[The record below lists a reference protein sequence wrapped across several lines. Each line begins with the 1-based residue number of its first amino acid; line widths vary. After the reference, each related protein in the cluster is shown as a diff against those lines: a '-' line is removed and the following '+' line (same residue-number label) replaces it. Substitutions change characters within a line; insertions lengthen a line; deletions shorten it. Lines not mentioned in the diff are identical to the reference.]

1 MHRSTFGELLR
12 ASRLAAG
19 MTQEALAARAGLS
32 ARVIS
37 DLERSAKHTPRAATV
52 QLLVEALPIPPAERR
67 FLAAVAAS
75 AAADAENAA
84 DDSPPQDLPAIG
96 RAQLSGR
103 DARTSLI
110 GRHRERAVIE
120 EHLVTGR
127 TPLLVFE
134 GEPGIGKTRLLQ
146 EAAELASARGLHVLW
161 GASTAPGRAVDPVLD
176 ALRREIRARPS
187 LDLQRDLHGCGRL
200 VHLLPELA
208 EGPTDLAP
216 PQSVPPEQADEL
228 AARAVMQFLSNIA
241 GPSGTLLVLDNLP
254 DTAPDGLDL
263 LARLTRAAA
272 DVPLRIVAAYRGAL
286 AAPAALDAWLAWLV
300 HEDLVRHVQLGPLTR
315 ENATDLLTQALA
327 VGPVPLSSWRD
338 RTLDLAG
345 GLPFYLLAWA
355 RALHLEQ
362 PDGPFQ
368 GVPWA
373 VRQSVRQRVLALPRD
388 ARGVLECVV
397 VAGDDAGYPLLVALS
412 GLPEQDL
419 AEALDA
425 ACREHLLEAD
435 GQMYRFR
442 YGAVRLAVEADMNPA
457 RHNVLNRR
465 LARLAERAGSGRHHH
480 QPAEAPPAADREA
493 AEGPGQPDVSA
504 HTERAYHLAV
514 LRSRQRLTRPRD
526 AGS

>member
-1 MHRSTFGELLR
+1 
-12 ASRLAAG
+12 
-19 MTQEALAARAGLS
+19 
-32 ARVIS
+32 
-37 DLERSAKHTPRAATV
+37 
-52 QLLVEALPIPPAERR
+52 
-67 FLAAVAAS
+67 
-75 AAADAENAA
+75 
-84 DDSPPQDLPAIG
+84 
-96 RAQLSGR
+96 
-103 DARTSLI
+103 
-110 GRHRERAVIE
+110 
-120 EHLVTGR
+120 
-127 TPLLVFE
+127 
-134 GEPGIGKTRLLQ
+134 
-146 EAAELASARGLHVLW
+146 
-161 GASTAPGRAVDPVLD
+161 
-176 ALRREIRARPS
+176 
-187 LDLQRDLHGCGRL
+187 
-200 VHLLPELA
+200 
-208 EGPTDLAP
+208 
-216 PQSVPPEQADEL
+216 
-228 AARAVMQFLSNIA
+228 MQFLSNIA

-286 AAPAALDAWLAWLV
+286 AAPAVLDAWLAWLV

-362 PDGPFQ
+362 ADGPFQ

-373 VRQSVRQRVLALPRD
+373 VRQKDASACLLCRGMPGASWSAWWSQATMPAIPCSSRSPGCLSRTSPRHSTRPVASICSRLTVRCTAFVMGPCGSPSRPTW
-388 ARGVLECVV
+388 
-397 VAGDDAGYPLLVALS
+397 
-412 GLPEQDL
+412 
-419 AEALDA
+419 
-425 ACREHLLEAD
+425 
-435 GQMYRFR
+435 
-442 YGAVRLAVEADMNPA
+442 NPA

-493 AEGPGQPDVSA
+493 AEGPGKPGVSA